1 MTKPYSRTEARPKS
15 HYMSRSRPPEGK
27 EDMHLNQNIHTLEA
41 MKVAKAREYARCV
54 LVSSGP
60 APRPTTVNH
69 EQYSR
74 LKGESRPET
83 VRPGIPVST
92 SWYYVS
98 KNQGAGQKKQ
108 EQAHAHGTSPDCPD
122 WFKVGEKESAAKADF
137 TKAPG
142 FDGTITLLSRINGW
156 ITVCPEDR
164 NRSKRLGKSGP
175 FDKSK
180 KGNDLRNV
188 SDLAPSWMQVAA
200 QRPTDGTRF
209 IPRPG
214 QQVLREVRNR

>member
-1 MTKPYSRTEARPKS
+1 MTKPYSRVEARPKS
-15 HYMSRSRPPEGK
+15 HYQSRSRPPEGR

-41 MKVAKAREYARCV
+41 MKVAKAREYA
-54 LVSSGP
+54 SSGP
-60 APRPTTVNH
+60 APRPSTVNH
-69 EQYSR
+69 EQYAR
-74 LKGESRPET
+74 LKSESGTEAA
-83 VRPGIPVST
+83 RPGVPVST

-98 KNQGAGQKKQ
+98 KNQGAGQKPGQ
-108 EQAHAHGTSPDCPD
+108 AHGTSPDCPD
-122 WFKVGEKESAAKADF
+122 WFKVGEKVSGVKADF
-137 TKAPG
+137 SKAPG

-164 NRSKRLGKSGP
+164 SRSKRLGKSGP

-188 SDLAPSWMQVAA
+188 SDLAPAWMQVAA

-214 QQVLREVRNR
+214 QQVLREVRSR